1 MTIKGFVYVIEST
14 APHDLLDGRTEGRV
28 LIEALLMAGIPHWYS
43 LASDRATLLE
53 SLGNRLLEA
62 CRHHNNKLPIL
73 HLSMHGSQ
81 QGVALTNG
89 EFISWHDLRG
99 ILLSLIRAMQGSLL
113 VCMSSCFGSA
123 GCRMAMYQ
131 DNEPHFW
138 SLVGNTASAT
148 WADAAIAYI
157 SFYHLFFKG
166 FDINICVN
174 SMKVASGDHNF
185 TFYLGAETK
194 AGWDT
199 FVRQPSLQISASV
212 SQAAEETSRKAK
224 QLGENGVVS

>member
-1 MTIKGFVYVIEST
+1 MAIKGFVYVIESP

-28 LIEALLMAGIPHWYS
+28 LTEALLLAGIPHWYS
-43 LASDRATLLE
+43 LASDRAMLLE
-53 SLGNRLLEA
+53 SLGNRLREA
-62 CRHHNNKLPIL
+62 SRHHNNKLLPIL
-73 HLSMHGSQ
+73 HLSMHGSH

-89 EFISWHDLRG
+89 EFISWYDLRG
-99 ILLSLIRAMQGSLL
+99 LLLPLVQAMQGSLL

-138 SLVGNTASAT
+138 ALVGNTASAT

-166 FDINICVN
+166 FDIKICVD

-185 TFYLGAETK
+185 TFFLGADTK

-199 FVRQPSLQISASV
+199 FVHQRSRQISAGV
-212 SQAAEETSRKAK
+212 SQAADETSRKTK
-224 QLGENGVVS
+224 Q